1 MESTEMVKQLEAE
14 IKERQEELDRLKYSD
29 VYEAQ
34 DAYRAALAARIEK
47 FHSWK
52 DADIIVREASNAL
65 HKAKVASG
73 IHIPPTVSWRNV
85 YRL

>member
-1 MESTEMVKQLEAE
+1 MENTEMVKQLEDE

-34 DAYRAALAARIEK
+34 DAYRAALAAR
-47 FHSWK
+47 K

-73 IHIPPTVSWRNV
+73 IHTPPTVSWRNV
-85 YRL
+85 YRF